1 MNGKEM
7 DNSLIGKKII
17 ETAVNLDES
26 LVEILRM
33 EVKRMKQLAKSDI
46 AANEF
51 QKTNNI
57 IRNIIIALLI
67 TDEKIKTGIDL
78 YMNNSKT

>member
-1 MNGKEM
+1 M

>member
-1 MNGKEM
+1 
-7 DNSLIGKKII
+7 
-17 ETAVNLDES
+17 
-26 LVEILRM
+26 
-33 EVKRMKQLAKSDI
+33 MKQLAKSDI

-67 TDEKIKTGIDL
+67 TDEKIKAGIDL